1 MNSQDRQLRIVLDT
15 GPEQHQRLQ
24 ALQQVFANASNTL
37 APIVQQTRCWNRVG
51 LHHLAYHRL
60 RELFPAMGSQMACN
74 AIYSVCRIARI
85 AYQHPDSPF
94 NLQRRGAQPLP
105 LLQFTPQSPVYF
117 DRHTLSL
124 RDGVA
129 SLFTLEGRMRFDI
142 VLEDAD
148 EQRFRNSKL
157 REVALSQV
165 DGKFSLNFL
174 FGEGSATDQEP
185 DHASNPSD
193 QSKATAALAPAPAVA
208 WPDYVLVQ
216 EHSQAEPRPLAAAAA
231 GPAPARRAKHSA
243 STPK

>member
-1 MNSQDRQLRIVLDT
+1 MNSQDHQLRVVLET

-24 ALQQVFANASNTL
+24 ALQQVFASASNVL

-60 RELFPAMGSQMACN
+60 RELFPTMGSQMACN

-129 SLFTLEGRMRFDI
+129 SLFTLEGRMRFDL
-142 VLEDAD
+142 VLEADD
-148 EQRFRNSKL
+148 EQRFRHCKL
-157 REVALSQV
+157 RELALSQQ
-165 DGKFSLNFL
+165 DGRFSLNFL
-174 FGEGSATDQEP
+174 FGEGSAADQEQG
-185 DHASNPSD
+185 HAPNPSGGGE
-193 QSKATAALAPAPAVA
+193 ATPHAAATPAAD

-216 EHSQAEPRPLAAAAA
+216 DGSQADPQPLMAASQGPRPGGKANPPSTLA
-231 GPAPARRAKHSA
+231 
-243 STPK
+243 